1 MGLSTIY
8 LICAIAGGAIL
19 VLRVILMLVGIDHGD
34 VPGDSDI
41 HMEFGHAESSDHGGG
56 YNFLSIQSIAGFFTL
71 FGLVGLGLL
80 QIHVS
85 EIGSLLGALVAGV
98 FTAWCTGMI
107 FFYMQKLQSEGTLV
121 LTNAIGQTGT
131 VYLTIPEKGCGVV
144 NVTVQGAMQTFDAVS
159 EHGTPIPTGAIILV
173 TGVTGDKILVV
184 TEQPVENHIF

>member
-19 VLRVILMLVGIDHGD
+19 VLRVILMLFGIDHGD

-80 QIHVS
+80 QIRVS

-107 FFYMQKLQSEGTLV
+107 FFYMQ
-121 LTNAIGQTGT
+121 
-131 VYLTIPEKGCGVV
+131 
-144 NVTVQGAMQTFDAVS
+144 
-159 EHGTPIPTGAIILV
+159 
-173 TGVTGDKILVV
+173 
-184 TEQPVENHIF
+184 